1 MANELTTTNP
11 DNRRLTNFPYGIT
24 SRGLSVATVIDA
36 QDYGLKADGAT
47 DDSAAIQ
54 AALAELAADGGG
66 TLLLPVGDIVI
77 ASTITIS
84 TSNIM
89 IRGQGAA
96 GPRNAQS
103 TIQNSATT
111 RLKWTGSAGGTM
123 ILFESPAGG
132 ERQSG
137 GGIADLMLDGN
148 NFSAAIGLNIKTWAL
163 ARFVGV
169 FVFACSA
176 DHYLTGITANVM
188 TFGVSDTQYNSFYN
202 CHASTRGG
210 SGTYLT
216 STARG
221 FRLTG
226 DTAAGANTSFN
237 YFYGC
242 HGMMAKGE
250 AWYLENTDNNHFF
263 ACTGSAQ
270 RDATVPGMVFGS
282 STQDS
287 NGTSSA
293 RFNFV
298 YGGQLYIHFKSGQ
311 TGGTSSL
318 GNFVFM
324 SRANSVDLPVFE
336 TPAGGS
342 IIATATVLDSYS
354 GFNSTVVNQATAQ
367 QTGFATDTYLEG
379 SSFRIVSGTV
389 KVGTRYRLVFNVTKT
404 AAGVATPIIN
414 IRSGF
419 AGTTADNSRLTFTF
433 PAQTAAVDEGRFE
446 IDFTMR
452 TIGTGNVST
461 FYGTAT
467 LTHELAATGLS
478 VGNAPTRKGLSSL
491 FNANLADIII
501 GVSVN
506 AGASAAWTIELVE
519 ATLENLT

>member
-1 MANELTTTNP
+1 MANEFTTTNP

-137 GGIADLMLDGN
+137 GGITDLMLDGN

-176 DHYLTGITANVM
+176 DHYLLGITANVLS
-188 TFGVSDTQYNSFYN
+188 GDNSNNQYNSFYN
-202 CHASTRGG
+202 CHASARGG

-226 DTAAGANTSFN
+226 DTTAGYNTCFN
-237 YFYGC
+237 YFFGC
-242 HGMMAKGE
+242 HGLMSKGE

-270 RDATVPGMVFGS
+270 RDATVPGFVFGS

-311 TGGTSSL
+311 TGGSSSL
-318 GNFVFM
+318 GNFVMM

-354 GFNSTVVNQATAQ
+354 GFNSTLVNQSVAQ
-367 QTGFATDTYLEG
+367 QTGFSSDTYLVG
-379 SSFRIVSGTV
+379 ASIPVQSGTI
-389 KVGTRYRLVFNVTKT
+389 KVGTRYRLIFNVTKT
-404 AAGVATPIIN
+404 AAGVATPIIK
-414 IRSGF
+414 IRTGATGS
-419 AGTTADNSRLTFTF
+419 TSDTARLTLTF
-433 PAQTAAVDEGRFE
+433 PAQTAAVDEGRMVVE
-446 IDFTMR
+446 LTMR
-452 TIGTGNVST
+452 SIGNGTST
-461 FYGTAT
+461 FYGIAT

-491 FNANLADIII
+491 FNAGLADMII
-501 GVSVN
+501 GVSVD